1 MLTQNLEK
9 KIESLKALQHD
20 HIVQYYGTER
30 SDNNISVFIEYIPGV
45 SIRVNVCD
53 CGYSNRTSVNYL
65 YSNSPVASSVN

>member
-9 KIESLKALQHD
+9 RIESLKALQHD

-30 SDNNISVFIEYIPGV
+30 SDNNISIFIEYIPGV

-53 CGYSNRTSVNYL
+53 CGYSNRTVSKL
-65 YSNSPVASSVN
+65 SI